1 MIIPP
6 HKEHYQIQDDVL
18 LTKNGISFLIGG
30 NHSVLDYITE
40 RATPSIESFDNFK
53 LNIARRA
60 YLSNLAKCQYLH
72 VIFPDKQSVLSAEF
86 PIKTACRLGD
96 KYIEHISPDG
106 LGKFVLYPANLIKDA
121 LGQQSYERHDT
132 HLSDSGSLVVLSKI
146 LDALGI
152 KVSQSL
158 KVIHE
163 CINLKRKSTGDLG
176 NRFSPPLTQETL
188 ALNPNWNHSK
198 FGSNGL
204 SNNGQIDIYFS
215 PDSTTDKKVL
225 IFGDSFF
232 RLMLPQLSKIFRQ
245 VVFLRT
251 PYFHAEMVELVRPDV
266 VLTGNAE
273 RYLANV
279 SSDLNAPAFQMYA
292 YTHNSNSKPSSL
304 FLNAF
309 RAVTSPNSVSSKKFF
324 TELFDDTAQ
333 KKIIIGP
340 SHMVRWAQHVT
351 NGLLHHPK
359 EPAHLI
365 GFGGAPVWSSRL
377 FTRAQN
383 ECPEGT
389 KILLMVGDFRFGND
403 VALNPSRDS
412 LPIFLPNLSGIN
424 AKAITPDNDNY
435 MRERAHRAIEAWN
448 NHFKNQIHFIFWDL
462 FCRQIQDRLAGR
474 HIHNKEY
481 HHPHWNLGESQGR
494 IPAVKL
500 IDMSPLLK
508 LPMHEAMRLFI
519 DPSSHPSQIGYLT
532 ITNCFNHGTD
542 SRTAFNK
549 AVHEVE
555 TSLLSSATRLVSRE
569 KRPILL
575 CGRSVWLDTL
585 LRYLGQT
592 GREKLSKIGI
602 QILTSNVQIGHS
614 KDPVKPLF
622 KGVKYR
628 RIFIS
633 DDGDQTKISAEFHQ
647 QLSEYGADP
656 ISSIAWEASCFEII
670 SDRNETPLSLHDKSY
685 SKTDFSHCLNIVD
698 ADTELGPYGYPTLGG
713 ILKLFDSI

>member
-1 MIIPP
+1 MINPSQQ
-6 HKEHYQIQDDVL
+6 KNYQIQDDVL
-18 LTKNGISFLIGG
+18 LTDNGISFLIGG

-40 RATPSIESFDNFK
+40 RATPSIESLDNFK

-60 YLSNLAKCQYLH
+60 YFSKLAKCQYLH

-86 PIKTACRLGD
+86 PIKAACRLGD
-96 KYIEHISPDG
+96 KYINHIEPEG
-106 LGKFVLYPANLIKDA
+106 LDKLVLYPADFLRGA
-121 LGQQSYERHDT
+121 LGQRSFESHDT
-132 HLSDSGSLVVLSKI
+132 HLSDSGSLVVLSRI

-152 KVSQSL
+152 KVSQAL
-158 KVIHE
+158 KTIHE
-163 CINLKRKSTGDLG
+163 CINLKRKTAGDLG
-176 NRFSPPLTQETL
+176 NRFSPPLIQESLT
-188 ALNPNWNHSK
+188 LNPNWNHTK

-232 RLMLPQLSKIFRQ
+232 RLMLPQLSKIFKQ

-251 PYFHAEMVELVRPDV
+251 PYFHTEMVELTRPDI

-309 RAVTSPNSVSSKKFF
+309 RAVTSPNSASSVKFF

-333 KKIIIGP
+333 QKIMIGP

-351 NGLLHHPK
+351 NGLLRQPQ
-359 EPAHLI
+359 EPGQLI

-377 FTRAQN
+377 FDKAKQ
-383 ECPEGT
+383 ECPEGS

-403 VALNPSRDS
+403 VALNPTRDS

-424 AKAITPDNDNY
+424 AKAITPGNDDY
-435 MRERAHRAIEAWN
+435 MRERAHRALEAWN
-448 NHFKNQIHFIFWDL
+448 KHFKNQIHFLFWDL
-462 FCRQIQDRLAGR
+462 FCRQVQDRLAGR
-474 HIHNKEY
+474 HIHSKEY
-481 HHPHWNLGESQGR
+481 RHPHWNLDESQSKV
-494 IPAVKL
+494 PAAKL
-500 IDMSPLLK
+500 IDLSPLLK
-508 LPMHEAMRLFI
+508 LPMHEVMRLFI

-532 ITNCFNHGTD
+532 ITNCFNFGTD

-549 AVHEVE
+549 AVNEVE
-555 TSLLSSATRLVSRE
+555 RSLLSSATQLVARK

-592 GREKLSKIGI
+592 GREKLSKIGA
-602 QILTSNVQIGHS
+602 QILTVNVQVGHS
-614 KDPVKPLF
+614 KDPVRPLYN
-622 KGVKYR
+622 GTNYCRV
-628 RIFIS
+628 FIS
-633 DDGDQTKISAEFHQ
+633 DDGDQSKISSDLRQNLA
-647 QLSEYGADP
+647 SYGTDR
-656 ISSIAWEASCFEII
+656 IISIAWEASCFEII
-670 SDRNETPLSLHDKSY
+670 SKRNETPLSLHDKNY
-685 SKTDFSHCLNIVD
+685 SKSNSSNCISVLD
-698 ADTELGPYGYPTLGG
+698 ADTELGPYAYPTFTGL
-713 ILKLFDSI
+713 LKLFDSI